1 MALKKITVDYD
12 WKADVTF
19 IIDDEKFTEEVAKD
33 INSFWSGADYRLSE
47 DDGTAFGGVI
57 KMLSGI
63 LLSMATERGLSV
75 HGLINEFDWD
85 KDNGV
90 EGWPNLD
97 GSYGIKL
104 HDIDQFE
111 FNADDMTIKTT
122 DYIEDK

>member
-1 MALKKITVDYD
+1 MSLKKITVDYD

-19 IIDDEKFTEEVAKD
+19 IIDDNKFTEEVAKD
-33 INSFWSGADYRLSE
+33 INSFWSGADYRLDNE
-47 DDGTAFGGVI
+47 GNAFDGVI

-63 LLSMATERGLSV
+63 LLSMATDRGLSV
-75 HGLINEFDWD
+75 HGLIHEFDWG
-85 KDNGV
+85 KCNGV

-104 HDIDQFE
+104 HAIDQFE

-122 DYIEDK
+122 DYTEAK